1 MRKTISM
8 ILAAVMLCGMSGC
21 SKNEEISSES
31 EVSTVPESTKSS
43 ASESYDTSEIPS
55 EADAEL
61 NDELD
66 FEIELADHQITFPCK
81 LKELEDIMV
90 GLGKEL
96 TPIKLDNG
104 GSADQFCMTYNGE
117 DVGYIDVEINDITEL
132 SERTVVGIRIINKE
146 GEIPVSYRGFTI
158 GSDEQDILNELGDP
172 DKNLFGSMSSYF
184 IGSEGGI
191 AFRYNKERK
200 VYEIWLRTAVR

>member
-1 MRKTISM
+1 MRKTISV
-8 ILAAVMLCGMSGC
+8 ILAAVMLCGMTGC
-21 SKNEEISSES
+21 GKNEEQISES
-31 EVSTVPESTKSS
+31 ESSVVSESSTQSVPESNDV
-43 ASESYDTSEIPS
+43 SEESSEIT
-55 EADAEL
+55 
-61 NDELD
+61 NNVNNLD
-66 FEIELADHQITFPCK
+66 YEIELAGHQITLPCK
-81 LKELEDIMV
+81 LKELQDIMI
-90 GLGKEL
+90 GLGTRL
-96 TPIKLDNG
+96 TPLKLDNG
-104 GSADQFCMTYNGE
+104 GSADEFCITYNGE
-117 DVGYIDVEINDITEL
+117 NVGYVHLEINDITEL

-158 GSDEQDILNELGDP
+158 GSDEQDILSELGDP